1 MSTEDK
7 KDIETIRKGSNFKL
21 LRTRRV
27 GRMHHCTWDIRDH
40 VTTCSVVESHITI
53 VTHPSG
59 AGVPA
64 ERVCGTISKSMYHV
78 PSNAPSDGKFK
89 KKYVRHHAK
98 TFGLVTCLGKILPA
112 GHGRCEPRM
121 YILYSSM
128 FTCHYAYR

>member
-27 GRMHHCTWDIRDH
+27 GRMYICDIGDH
-40 VTTCSVVESHITI
+40 VTTRSVVESHITI

-64 ERVCGTISKSMYHV
+64 ERVCGTISKRMICTTYLIMRLLMLNSKKSM
-78 PSNAPSDGKFK
+78 
-89 KKYVRHHAK
+89 
-98 TFGLVTCLGKILPA
+98 
-112 GHGRCEPRM
+112 
-121 YILYSSM
+121 
-128 FTCHYAYR
+128 